1 MTAEEVREFFES
13 VRKSRAERDALA
25 QERAEVLKDMSE
37 AKGLDYGRPRVMSN
51 SGADLSQTL
60 ERIYARCDLLDKK
73 LAKTLDRLTR
83 LRKEAYCLIALCP
96 SAMQRVL
103 LYDYYLH
110 ERSWEEIRR
119 ERHYGRSRP
128 FEIVSQAF
136 YEISKR
142 SDSIGLEKVVKW

>member
-1 MTAEEVREFFES
+1 MTEEEVREFFES
-13 VRKSRAERDALA
+13 VRKVRAERDVLA
-25 QERAEVLKDMSE
+25 AERAEVLRDMSE
-37 AKGLDYGRPRVMSN
+37 AKGMDYERPRGTSS

-83 LRKEAYCLIALCP
+83 LRKEAYALIALCP
-96 SAMQRVL
+96 DAMQRIL

-110 ERSWEEIRR
+110 GKSWDEIRK
-119 ERHYGRSRP
+119 ERHYGRSQP
-128 FEIVSQAF
+128 FEIVKQAF

-142 SDSIGLEKVVKW
+142 ADSIGLEKVVK